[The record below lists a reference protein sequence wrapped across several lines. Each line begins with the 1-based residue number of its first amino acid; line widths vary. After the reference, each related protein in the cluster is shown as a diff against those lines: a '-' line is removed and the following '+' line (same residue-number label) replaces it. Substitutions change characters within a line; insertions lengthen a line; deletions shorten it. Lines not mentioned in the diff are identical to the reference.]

1 MSYLTPIVLYYNMS
15 TIALVY
21 KLIIDP
27 HTKHMELNLFFGKE
41 KVLSKQLKAIILPD
55 QSLNVDILTKALP
68 PCRFENLLSE
78 FIICDFVTMLNHSP
92 CTLREGG
99 WELLKELLM

>member
-1 MSYLTPIVLYYNMS
+1 MS
-15 TIALVY
+15 TIALVH

-41 KVLSKQLKAIILPD
+41 KVLSKQLKAIILLD

-68 PCRFENLLSE
+68 PCRFENL
-78 FIICDFVTMLNHSP
+78 
-92 CTLREGG
+92 
-99 WELLKELLM
+99 